1 MKIFSM
7 IKSMFVLDRK
17 EIFVLGLIIILGLLL
32 RFTFLLPDRFIF
44 FLDAARDFILVDQ
57 IVTDHKLFLIG
68 GRSGVQGIFHG
79 PLWLYMLVP
88 IALIAQGNPY
98 LMSILTMV
106 AYVSVSVVLSYVI
119 AKHFYGRVVAT
130 LFALTLVTAQ
140 SIVTFSLMMTNAHM
154 APVVFIG
161 FLFAGISFMRG
172 NEKSLLV
179 QALCVG
185 LMVHFESAFA
195 VFLPLLIVLQF
206 LLAKRIARWKT
217 LFMSCVVFTLS
228 ISSYIVFELRHSF
241 LMTNTVLNIISGK
254 IQPSPDSQH
263 LQNIGVL
270 ISDRLSGFFYYFMR
284 PFAWEHIILNIFSIG
299 ALLVGTSFVLR
310 GRSHDSSGKNNK
322 ELIWI
327 FSIPWIYYTVF
338 LLYKQ
343 ILWAHYS
350 FALTTSASLLTAILV
365 SRLFLLGKTQK
376 ILAATI
382 TIAIFLSVAIAIVQT
397 IYSLRKL
404 PSKDYLSQRDAAEY
418 VLTDSKGEANYFV
431 YDPGQ
436 LTYKMDY
443 LIRYFARSKN
453 VRIQNNKERYVYL
466 FLYPPPTWNPGGA
479 QWWKENIINTQGE
492 VVAERNFNDVVI
504 VQKIK
509 VGTDEKPVKETY
521 FQNVF
526 FR

>member
-1 MKIFSM
+1 
-7 IKSMFVLDRK
+7 
-17 EIFVLGLIIILGLLL
+17 
-32 RFTFLLPDRFIF
+32 
-44 FLDAARDFILVDQ
+44 
-57 IVTDHKLFLIG
+57 
-68 GRSGVQGIFHG
+68 
-79 PLWLYMLVP
+79 
-88 IALIAQGNPY
+88 
-98 LMSILTMV
+98 
-106 AYVSVSVVLSYVI
+106 
-119 AKHFYGRVVAT
+119 
-130 LFALTLVTAQ
+130 
-140 SIVTFSLMMTNAHM
+140 
-154 APVVFIG
+154 
-161 FLFAGISFMRG
+161 
-172 NEKSLLV
+172 
-179 QALCVG
+179 
-185 LMVHFESAFA
+185 
-195 VFLPLLIVLQF
+195 
-206 LLAKRIARWKT
+206 
-217 LFMSCVVFTLS
+217 
-228 ISSYIVFELRHSF
+228 
-241 LMTNTVLNIISGK
+241 
-254 IQPSPDSQH
+254 
-263 LQNIGVL
+263 
-270 ISDRLSGFFYYFMR
+270 
-284 PFAWEHIILNIFSIG
+284 
-299 ALLVGTSFVLR
+299 
-310 GRSHDSSGKNNK
+310 
-322 ELIWI
+322 
-327 FSIPWIYYTVF
+327 
-338 LLYKQ
+338 
-343 ILWAHYS
+343 LWAHYS

-365 SRLFLLGKTQK
+365 SRLFLLGKIQK

>member
-1 MKIFSM
+1 
-7 IKSMFVLDRK
+7 MFVLEKKDL
-17 EIFVLGLIIILGLLL
+17 FVIGLIIILGLLL
-32 RFTFLLPDRFIF
+32 RLTFLLPDRFIF

-57 IVTDHKLFLIG
+57 IVTDHRIFLIG
-68 GRSGVQGIFHG
+68 GRSGVQGLFHG

-88 IALIAQGNPY
+88 IAHITQGNPY
-98 LMSILTMV
+98 LMGILTMV
-106 AYVSVSVVLSYVI
+106 VYVCVSVVSSYVI
-119 AKHFYGRVVAT
+119 AKHFYGWVVAV
-130 LFALTLVTAQ
+130 LFALMLVTAQ
-140 SIVTFSLMMTNAHM
+140 SIVTFSLTMTNAHM

-161 FLFAGISFMRG
+161 FLFAGVSFIRG

-195 VFLPLLIVLQF
+195 VFLPLLIALQF
-206 LLAKRIARWKT
+206 LLAKKIARWKT

-299 ALLVGTSFVLR
+299 ALLLGTLFVLR
-310 GRSHDSSGKNNK
+310 GRSHDSSDRNNK

-350 FALTTSASLLTAILV
+350 FALTTSASLLAAILIG
-365 SRLFLLGKTQK
+365 RLFFLGKIQK
-376 ILAATI
+376 TLAITI
-382 TIAIFLSVAIAIVQT
+382 TIVAFLSIGIAIMQT
-397 IYSLRKL
+397 FDLLKKP

-418 VLTDSKGEANYFV
+418 VLTDSKGEVNYFV

-453 VRIQNNKERYVYL
+453 VRVQNNKVGYVYL

-479 QWWKENIINTQGE
+479 QWWKENIINTQEE

-509 VGTDEKPVKETY
+509 VGNDEKPVNETY